1 MPLTFGNPDPSIL
14 RSSEFQPTDIRQF
27 KFQTIG
33 KEPQLLKRLS
43 GFREDDVRY
52 QHSPSPEPESS
63 YDPFP
68 PYAHAEPRTRPSL
81 LQALTNHESHEPSA
95 PFESFLPSAQPSSSL
110 ESPGLDYDMQLQYP
124 ETPVDE
130 PLPKTTIRNP
140 TPPPPLPPFIP
151 NYAALKEL
159 HTRLESSHKVLAL
172 PPPPRKAKTPPPE
185 FPRPS
190 LIAANNAV
198 HHTEK
203 AHASAKEALDASQT
217 RVAIS
222 EQGLA
227 TAQTIVDSLAQA
239 LLAARTSLEAAQ
251 KSLADARQV
260 ADEAQSAL
268 LASRAAA
275 DAAEETKRLLEEPP
289 PPRAP
294 TPEPVN
300 ENAELIVEMKK
311 DLDTLRLWVEEQE
324 AGHLPA
330 APTPRDSSRDREEEE
345 EREASRLM
353 ISPDDNDTD
362 MEGHDVNDTST
373 ELPAPQSLTDEEVDE
388 FDMEIDE
395 PRRLEEDAARAL
407 VALAE
412 QKITPQDVRQQQP
425 TAPTQGSENGRAGAV
440 AVSAQN
446 EDLQATE
453 AALAREAALRKQQDT
468 RREQVRVQKQ
478 HAHAAAALS
487 ILKERQDAAEKRKS
501 SPAQSSLASSVGNV
515 VAKGALVPPATKVKT
530 KKAKPVSGGVKLGP
544 DTVNVESPPAVL
556 SEPSPALER
565 AAALGLRV
573 RTANKSGV
581 TQSAPNSKAGSKNMQ
596 NFSLPASPVLD
607 RGSPDTDEVSASRTG
622 PDPGDIRILRKAPKL
637 PEHLST
643 DVQLM
648 NLRFALQEEG
658 ITWEAISRSRP
669 PVPRVNTEVKTE
681 EPQEVLRT
689 TPTSSS
695 APPPKPTAPAPQ
707 PPLPTKTPISAPVV
721 TPIPIT
727 QQPLPSRKQLP
738 KFNKSTAAATGNA
751 DNGQPKPAT
760 APSAAQPQ
768 PILPTRLNGDSTA
781 LRVRPPEAPP
791 ASIPPKRSPPRAPKA
806 SAYEYANTQNTGDHT
821 SAPAIPRVQAESRL
835 SYHGSGAS
843 TSVQRTDS
851 PSYRS
856 LNERV
861 SQFESQPWDPLRYDA
876 RLTRPRSRSP
886 ERYAASSYRG
896 GEPQRFRR
904 RTSTPPPIPPILPA
918 FNKWSRPLSPRARTP
933 SPPRRGQFPTKRGF
947 SGDHYSPAGPHRPS
961 ASTSSY
967 IPLGDSPPKA
977 PRQAPRAPSQK
988 RLREDDYTAGPPSY
1002 PQKRFKDDGRDGS
1015 RSAISP
1021 AAYWNEEPGPSLGDR
1036 LATSNNSNVH
1046 FVGRGENYR
1055 PAPEIPDDEWTP
1067 ASKPDGLLSRL
1078 SDPSRS
1084 DPGRSDPG
1092 RSDSVRGNARGRGSI
1107 RGTRG
1112 QTRGRAFKPRGRG
1125 RGERS
1130 LADRMV
1136 WDSTVRRQ
1144 FITG

>member
-1 MPLTFGNPDPSIL
+1 
-14 RSSEFQPTDIRQF
+14 
-27 KFQTIG
+27 
-33 KEPQLLKRLS
+33 
-43 GFREDDVRY
+43 
-52 QHSPSPEPESS
+52 
-63 YDPFP
+63 
-68 PYAHAEPRTRPSL
+68 
-81 LQALTNHESHEPSA
+81 
-95 PFESFLPSAQPSSSL
+95 
-110 ESPGLDYDMQLQYP
+110 MQLQYP
-124 ETPVDE
+124 ETPAEE
-130 PLPKTTIRNP
+130 PLPETVIRNP
-140 TPPPPLPPFIP
+140 TPPPPLPPFRP

-159 HTRLESSHKVLAL
+159 HTRLESSHRVLAL
-172 PPPPRKAKTPPPE
+172 PPPPKKAKTPPPE

-203 AHASAKEALDASQT
+203 AHASAKEALEASQT
-217 RVAIS
+217 RVGIF
-222 EQGLA
+222 EQGVA
-227 TAQTIVDSLAQA
+227 TAQTIVDNLAQA

-251 KSLADARQV
+251 KALADARQV

-330 APTPRDSSRDREEEE
+330 APPRDSSRDREEEE
-345 EREASRLM
+345 ERVASKLM

-362 MEGHDVNDTST
+362 LEGHDANDTST
-373 ELPAPQSLTDEEVDE
+373 EMPAPRSLTDEEVDE
-388 FDMEIDE
+388 LDMDIDE

-412 QKITPQDVRQQQP
+412 QKIPAQEVRQQQQQ
-425 TAPTQGSENGRAGAV
+425 TAPTQGLENGRAGAV
-440 AVSAQN
+440 AASAQN
-446 EDLQATE
+446 EDLKVTE
-453 AALAREAALRKQQDT
+453 AALAREAALRKQQET

-501 SPAQSSLASSVGNV
+501 SPTQSSLTSSVGNV
-515 VAKGALVPPATKVKT
+515 VAKGTLVPPSTKVKT

-544 DTVNVESPPAVL
+544 DTLNVEPPPAVL

-573 RTANKSGV
+573 RATNKSGD
-581 TQSAPNSKAGSKNMQ
+581 TQSAPNSKAGSKKMQ
-596 NFSLPASPVLD
+596 SFSVPASPVLD
-607 RGSPDTDEVSASRTG
+607 RGSPHTEQVSASRTG
-622 PDPGDIRILRKAPKL
+622 SDPGDIHILRKAPKL

-648 NLRFALQEEG
+648 NLRFALQDEG
-658 ITWEAISRSRP
+658 IPWEAISRSRP
-669 PVPRVNTEVKTE
+669 PLPGVKTE
-681 EPQEVLRT
+681 QPQEVLRT

-695 APPPKPTAPAPQ
+695 APLPKPTAPAPQ
-707 PPLPTKTPISAPVV
+707 SPLSTKTPTNAAPMV
-721 TPIPIT
+721 TPTPIA

-738 KFNKSTAAATGNA
+738 KFNKSTAASGNA
-751 DNGQPKPAT
+751 VNGKPKPPT
-760 APSAAQPQ
+760 APSAAQPYMRDSATARDRPPEAPSASVPPKPQPQ
-768 PILPTRLNGDSTA
+768 PILPTRLDGDSTA
-781 LRVRPPEAPP
+781 VRVRPPQAPP
-791 ASIPPKRSPPRAPKA
+791 AGVPPKRSPPLAPQA
-806 SAYEYANTQNTGDHT
+806 SAYGFANTQNTGDLI
-821 SAPAIPRVQAESRL
+821 SAPTMPRVQSRL
-835 SYHGSGAS
+835 SYHGSAAS

-851 PSYRS
+851 PSYRP

-861 SQFESQPWDPLRYDA
+861 SQAEWEAFRYDA
-876 RLTRPRSRSP
+876 RPSRPRSRSP
-886 ERYAASSYRG
+886 ERYPASSYRG
-896 GEPQRFRR
+896 GEPERFSR
-904 RTSTPPPIPPILPA
+904 RTSPPPPNPPSAPA
-918 FNKWSRPLSPRARTP
+918 FNKWSRPLSPPARTP
-933 SPPRRGQFPTKRGF
+933 SPPRHSPFPTKRGF
-947 SGDHYSPAGPHRPS
+947 SGDHYSPAGPRRPS

-967 IPLGDSPPKA
+967 IPRNDSPPRA

-988 RLREDDYTAGPPSY
+988 RLREDDYAPSSY
-1002 PQKRFKDDGRDGS
+1002 PQKRFKDDERDVS
-1015 RSAISP
+1015 RSTVSP
-1021 AAYWNEEPGPSLGDR
+1021 ATYWSNEPAPSLGDR
-1036 LATSNNSNVH
+1036 IAVSNSNVH
-1046 FVGRGENYR
+1046 FIGRGESYR
-1055 PAPEIPDDEWTP
+1055 PASEIPDDEWTP

-1084 DPGRSDPG
+1084 DPVPG
-1092 RSDSVRGNARGRGSI
+1092 PARGRGNT

-1130 LADRMV
+1130 LADRMI
-1136 WDSTVRRQ
+1136 WDSTVRTP
-1144 FITG
+1144 FIAK